1 MNTQTKLELVSL
13 WLFSQN
19 KNSIL
24 IIAVKWNILTSFQ
37 KYQTISPSVRPR
49 YSVVRQHT
57 NTTHAHRLTF
67 FTHWRCCYCRRR
79 NAWSGHV
86 LRTCMS
92 ETWCRH
98 EEQSGSGS
106 RQTDITN
113 RAQIM
118 MMTVTKMSR
127 NVSGSEEAQ
136 LTLNAQKSWY

>member
-1 MNTQTKLELVSL
+1 MTFLLKTKRLNSHNSRYVKYSDFIPQTSDY
-13 WLFSQN
+13 F
-19 KNSIL
+19 
-24 IIAVKWNILTSFQ
+24 
-37 KYQTISPSVRPR
+37 PSVWPWH
-49 YSVVRQHT
+49 SVVRRHT
-57 NTTHAHRLTF
+57 NTTCTSSTF
-67 FTHWRCCYCRRR
+67 FTRWRCCYCRRC
-79 NAWSGHV
+79 NAWSGDV

-127 NVSGSEEAQ
+127 SVSGSEEAQ
-136 LTLNAQKSWY
+136 LTLNAHKSWCWIFFFFYY